1 MDEIYK
7 ASVRRYYSDSYI
19 RNRKIGIMYNHLSG
33 RLIEKNP
40 AYIIIE
46 CGGVGYFVNI
56 SLQTYSKI
64 PDKEACKIFTFLQ
77 ITEDAQTLYGFAD
90 EEERKLFRNLI
101 SVSGIGCNTARM
113 MLSSMSPVEI
123 QDCIVNEDAKKLQ
136 AIKGIGEKTALRAI
150 LELKNKLKRDGITP
164 AVTSHLKIK
173 DEAMSALL
181 TLGFTKNAVDKTLDM
196 IMRSHTVELTVE
208 EIIRKALKSL

>member
-1 MDEIYK
+1 
-7 ASVRRYYSDSYI
+7 
-19 RNRKIGIMYNHLSG
+19 MYNHLNG

-40 AYIIIE
+40 AYIILE

-56 SLQTYSKI
+56 SLHTFSKI
-64 PDKEACKIFTFLQ
+64 TEKESCKIFTFLQ
-77 ITEDAQTLYGFAD
+77 ITEDAHTLYGFAD

-113 MLSSMSPVEI
+113 MLSSMNPAEI
-123 QDCIVNEDAKKLQ
+123 QECIVNEDAHKLQ

-150 LELKNKLKRDGITP
+150 LELKNKLKKDGIVP
-164 AVTSHLKIK
+164 GVTSHLKVK

-181 TLGFTKNAVDKTLDM
+181 TLGFTKIAVDKTLNT
-196 IMRSHTVELTVE
+196 ILKANGAELPVE
-208 EIIRKALKSL
+208 EIIRQALKSL